1 MTPYTINH
9 FGKLQ
14 NYVNEQT
21 ASKTISSGVGEFY
34 NIQINSQDLL
44 IVHIKWH
51 DGNEEIRGD
60 YGATKSSALARLE
73 HGLRMSIKT
82 CSYKNKAYDYCFVR
96 QARIRN
102 TGTSWSN
109 LYSASK
115 LEIDAG
121 AGFKAV
127 QFLTETGVEH
137 LEKAHEILGTTGS
150 HSNDLVALYNPA
162 KSIIPVHIYVIT
174 RILPIMNNYYN
185 DSQLNIFG

>member
-9 FGKLQ
+9 FGESKK
-14 NYVNEQT
+14 YANEQT

-34 NIQINSQDLL
+34 NVKINSQDLL
-44 IVHIKWH
+44 VVHIKWH
-51 DGNEEIRGD
+51 DGNEEIRCD
-60 YGATKSSALARLE
+60 YGDKKSNPLARLE

-137 LEKAHEILGTTGS
+137 LEKAHELLGTTGS
-150 HSNDLVALYNPA
+150 HSNDLVALYNLEN
-162 KSIIPVHIYVIT
+162 SIIPVHIYVIS
-174 RILPIMNNYYN
+174 RILPIQYNYYN